1 MHVSLYAES
10 LYCTRYLLFRL
21 KNQSFW
27 HKSGKPQPIRTKF
40 GTRAYIYRSRND
52 NVRGILGAIGPFWAK
67 WGKTSPAEPEFL
79 CVVIQTTF
87 GNFTTADFH
96 QIWPRNVV
104 LCPVVESGKTV
115 SKTFTLGVICSQ
127 NLKSQTGTSLRAG
140 YKSRDAQQRDTV
152 YSTY

>member
-1 MHVSLYAES
+1 MFH
-10 LYCTRYLLFRL
+10 CTL
-21 KNQSFW
+21 K
-27 HKSGKPQPIRTKF
+27 
-40 GTRAYIYRSRND
+40 AYIVPGIYFLDWKINLSGISPANRSRSGPNSVHAHRSRND